1 MSVSASHT
9 NHEEIYQLVSFVI
22 DNEEFGVDVLK
33 VQEINRVL
41 ELTRVPNCPDF
52 VEGIINLRGRIVP
65 VVDLRRRFN
74 LPSIEKDN
82 HTRIIVVELT
92 DRTVGFLVDRVHE
105 VIRIERAII
114 ESPPDL
120 VTNVQT
126 RYITGVA
133 KLDDRLL
140 ILLDLDSVLTTA
152 EQKLLDL
159 EENEVLC

>member
-1 MSVSASHT
+1 MSDSATHT
-9 NHEEIYQLVSFVI
+9 NQEEIYQLVSFVI
-22 DNEEFGVDVLK
+22 DNEEYGIDILK

-41 ELTRVPNCPDF
+41 EMTQVPSSPDF
-52 VEGIINLRGRIVP
+52 VECIINLRDRIVP

-82 HTRIIVVELT
+82 QTRIIVV
-92 DRTVGFLVDRVHE
+92 DINDKTVGFLVDRVHE
-105 VIRIERAII
+105 VIRIERASI
-114 ESPPDL
+114 EPTPDL

-140 ILLDLDSVLTTA
+140 ILLDLDSVLSTT
-152 EQKLLDL
+152 EQQLLDF
-159 EENEVLC
+159 EKTEALC